1 MGGVRLMIRQYP
13 NELRGRIDDQLYKRL
28 EQLYNMVY
36 DLTDAIAKPQQG
48 GMPSIEVVR
57 ASLQAK
63 GKTPLNV
70 SGLQGILAQIQ
81 PAKAIEFSAFPAPL
95 DPRSQDGALGI
106 LSSTGALYRYYASTR
121 TWTLIP

>member
-1 MGGVRLMIRQYP
+1 MIPRQYP

-36 DLTDAIAKPQQG
+36 DLTDQIAQG
-48 GMPSIEVVR
+48 TKGDRGSPNVDVVR

-63 GKTPLNV
+63 GKSPLNV
-70 SGLQGILAQIQ
+70 SGLLGILAQVQ
-81 PAKAIEFSAFPAPL
+81 PAKAIAFDSFPAPL
-95 DPRSQDGALGI
+95 DPRSQDGALGV
-106 LSSTGALYRYYASTR
+106 LNSTGALYRYYASTR